1 MQKESQQGTV
11 EQDLELVSKISN
23 GDGKAWEEFVLSYS
37 GWVLYR
43 ARNWCE
49 SHCPVSMAEAG
60 CGLIS
65 VQRKLEGSAG
75 NSRREECDEGMDI
88 YIWIFEQ
95 LQKRV
100 SRYAGRNKSRLSTFV
115 WQVLNSRELYID
127 WLRWRY
133 GRVI

>member
-1 MQKESQQGTV
+1 MQKDDLEGSV
-11 EQDLELVSKISN
+11 EQDIDLVSKISD
-23 GDGKAWEEFVLSYS
+23 GDGKSWERFVHSYS

-43 ARNWCE
+43 ARKWCE

-60 CGLIS
+60 CGLLSIH
-65 VQRKLEGSAG
+65 RKMEGHPSAY
-75 NSRREECDEGMDI
+75 RREECDEGMDI
-88 YIWIFEQ
+88 YIWIFQQ

-100 SRYAGRNKSRLSTFV
+100 SRYSGRNKSRLSTFV
-115 WQVLNSRELYID
+115 WQILNSRELYID